1 MFLRSL
7 LKSKKGSTLMLC
19 IMIIIVMSLLGVS
32 LMTITISSMK
42 MSIFYNDLDKAYALA
57 EACAEEIISNIDQ
70 KVADIQEKS
79 RELASEDLKVRLK
92 ENPISLRDPEGNI
105 SLASTDDENVSKLE
119 EEYKNIYFNYFYEGI
134 DWEFSDVYTFNKMK
148 ELLNA
153 TEDDGSVV
161 FKDLAGDQGR
171 LILKSLYYDDVS
183 HTINMRVG
191 GLYNGYEKELDVVI
205 SLLAEP
211 DNTPFQTVAQSRI
224 KNPVK
229 YDLLKKAIVT
239 EKNLIIAGAKVEISG
254 DVLSFGSVPVVDD
267 SLPPTQRVEK
277 QDESWNKYGG
287 ILVGICEEVVSDEL
301 DFDKGKTG
309 DNKNGSLTINGS
321 AATMAYIHTVYST
334 SISKTS
340 LTITGDS
347 YARALRSEKKSNYS
361 TISLNNLSTIDN
373 LQIDSNAS
381 KVTINGVYKGFVD
394 TSHAINGSGNIDDD
408 TTADPEDELIPKRTS
423 SVIVNGDSELTFND
437 AIYIGGS
444 TFLKNIVDASGY
456 PYMTGISALKSTMRI
471 GNAFMKDDISNP
483 ENKLFWYKNSANDDE
498 EYVEYVA
505 STKPY
510 SLGSNTVNMFSGR
523 EGLETDY
530 FPLINRAMHFKK
542 TWTDLWSTDPYGI
555 FSTYIN
561 PDNIILGDNA
571 FVSGKIKGFSNG
583 LIIAN
588 GEVYDSYDFDEYD
601 PAGFRKFV
609 QKPAIK
615 EYYNRIGSLLS
626 EAYNEDFPR
635 LNFTAPTKS
644 IKSYTDE
651 NFVDTI
657 GKLED
662 TRIKPNKPY
671 ESSKPDIGFVYYG
684 NTDVEIKESGG
695 IWYINS
701 EPMPSTKGIILVDG
715 NIYVDSGFELT
726 GIIMSSKNIVFLGN
740 ADATTRVTYDP
751 NIVDSL
757 LKADVN
763 INGFFGLLT
772 YEIPDETLK
781 SQRISTKNTSIVK
794 WNEIE

>member
-1 MFLRSL
+1 MFLRPL

-32 LMTITISSMK
+32 LMTVTISSMK

-79 RELASEDLKVRLK
+79 RELASEDLKVQLK

-105 SLASTDDENVSKLE
+105 SLASTDNENVSRLE
-119 EEYKNIYFNYFYEGI
+119 EEYKTIYFDHFYEGI
-134 DWEFSDVYTFNKMK
+134 DWEFSDVYTFDKMK

-161 FKDLAGDQGR
+161 FKDLAGEQGR
-171 LILKSLYYDDVS
+171 LILKSLYYDDIS
-183 HTINMRVG
+183 HAINMRVG

-211 DNTPFQTVAQSRI
+211 DNTPYQTVAQSRI

-239 EKNLIIAGAKVEISG
+239 EKNLITAGGKVEISG

-267 SLPPTQRVEK
+267 TLPPTERVED
-277 QDESWNKYGG
+277 QNASWNRYGG
-287 ILVGICEEVVSDEL
+287 ILVGMCQEMVNVSEEL
-301 DFDKGKTG
+301 DFDANKTG

-394 TSHAINGSGNIDDD
+394 TWHAINGSGD
-408 TTADPEDELIPKRTS
+408 TTVATEDELIPKRTS

-444 TFLKNIVDASGY
+444 TFLKNIVDGSGY

-471 GNAFMKDDISNP
+471 GNAFMKDDISNS
-483 ENKLFWYKNSANDDE
+483 ENKLFWYESGAYDDE
-498 EYVEYVA
+498 AYVA

-510 SLGSNTVNMFSGR
+510 SLGSNTVDMFSGR
-523 EGLETDY
+523 EGFETDY
-530 FPLINRAMHFKK
+530 FPLRNRAMHFKK
-542 TWTDLWSTDPYGI
+542 VWTDLWSNDPYDI
-555 FSTYIN
+555 YSTYIN

-571 FVSGKIKGFSNG
+571 FADSGNIKGFSNG

-588 GEVYDSYDFDEYD
+588 GEVYDSFDFDGYD

-609 QKPAIK
+609 QKPAIV
-615 EYYNRIGSLLS
+615 EYYNQVDSLLS
-626 EAYNEDFPR
+626 EAYDEDYPR
-635 LNFTAPTKS
+635 LNFTAPTKG
-644 IKSYTDE
+644 IKSYVD
-651 NFVDTI
+651 NDFVGTN
-657 GKLED
+657 
-662 TRIKPNKPY
+662 RIIPNKPY
-671 ESSKPDIGFVYYG
+671 VSSNTDLGFVYYG
-684 NTDVEIKESGG
+684 NADVEIKESGG
-695 IWYINS
+695 NWYINS
-701 EPMPSTKGIILVDG
+701 ELMPSTKGIILVDG

-740 ADATTRVTYDP
+740 TDATTRVTYDQ
-751 NIVDSL
+751 NTIDAL

-772 YEIPDETLK
+772 YEVPNETLK
-781 SQRISTKNTSIVK
+781 SQRISTKNTQIVK

>member
-32 LMTITISSMK
+32 LMTVTISSMK

-79 RELASEDLKVRLK
+79 RELASEDLKVQLK

-105 SLASTDDENVSKLE
+105 SLASTDNENVSRLE
-119 EEYKNIYFNYFYEGI
+119 EEYKNIYFDYFYEGI
-134 DWEFSDVYTFNKMK
+134 DLEFSDIYTFDKMK
-148 ELLNA
+148 ELLDA

-161 FKDLAGDQGR
+161 FKDLAGEQGR

-183 HTINMRVG
+183 HAINMRVG
-191 GLYNGYEKELDVVI
+191 GLYNGYGKELDVVI

-211 DNTPFQTVAQSRI
+211 DNTPYQTVAQSRI

-229 YDLLKKAIVT
+229 YDLLKKAIIT
-239 EKNLIIAGAKVEISG
+239 EKNLITAGGKVEISG

-267 SLPPTQRVEK
+267 TLPPTERVED
-277 QDESWNKYGG
+277 QNASWNRYGG
-287 ILVGICEEVVSDEL
+287 ILVGMCQEVVNVSEAL
-301 DFDKGKTG
+301 DFDANKTG
-309 DNKNGSLTINGS
+309 NNKNGSLTINGS
-321 AATMAYIHTVYST
+321 ASTMAYIHTVYST

-361 TISLNNLSTIDN
+361 TISLKNLSTIDN

-394 TSHAINGSGNIDDD
+394 TWHAINGSGD
-408 TTADPEDELIPKRTS
+408 TTVATEDELIPKRTS
-423 SVIVNGDSELTFND
+423 SVIVNGDSQLTFND

-483 ENKLFWYKNSANDDE
+483 ENKLFWYESG
-498 EYVEYVA
+498 EYDEYVA

-571 FVSGKIKGFSNG
+571 FTDSGNIKGFSNG

-588 GEVYDSYDFDEYD
+588 GEVYDSFDFDGYD

-609 QKPAIK
+609 QKPAIE
-615 EYYNRIGSLLS
+615 EYYNRVGSLLS
-626 EAYNEDFPR
+626 EAYNEDYPR

-644 IKSYTDE
+644 IKSYIDSD
-651 NFVDTI
+651 FVGTN
-657 GKLED
+657 
-662 TRIKPNKPY
+662 RIIPNKPY
-671 ESSKPDIGFVYYG
+671 VSSNTDLGFVYYG

-695 IWYINS
+695 NWYINS
-701 EPMPSTKGIILVDG
+701 EPMPSTIGIILVDG

-726 GIIMSSKNIVFLGN
+726 GTIMSSKNIVFLGN
-740 ADATTRVTYDP
+740 TNATTRVTYDQ
-751 NIVDSL
+751 NTIDAL